1 METLVSAPPDVLSQP
16 EVQPDGGA
24 PLVAMVHNTVSE
36 TASADEADVL
46 VQADAVEQALGA
58 LGYRV
63 QRLSCN
69 LDLESHRRQLTELK
83 PLFVFNLVEALGGS
97 DRMIAAAP
105 LLYEAMGLP
114 YTGSPASALVITSD
128 KVESKRLLLAAG
140 LPTAG
145 WLAEGSQSR
154 LSFPGRYI
162 LKCTAEHASF
172 ALHDDAVLQAHDED
186 ELVAALARYQER
198 VGRPCFAEAFVD
210 GREFNLSVLSSPDG
224 PQVLPP
230 AEIDFST
237 YPHGKPRI
245 VGYEAKW
252 DESSFEYGHTPRVFD
267 FPAADRSLLAQLS
280 GLAARAYKLL
290 GLRGYG
296 RIDFRVNGRGQPWI
310 LEANCNPCL
319 SPDAGFQA
327 ALERAR
333 IGFDEA
339 VRRIVADA
347 NNWGQTRFSPE
358 VARA

>member
-1 METLVSAPPDVLSQP
+1 
-16 EVQPDGGA
+16 
-24 PLVAMVHNTVSE
+24 
-36 TASADEADVL
+36 
-46 VQADAVEQALGA
+46 
-58 LGYRV
+58 
-63 QRLSCN
+63 
-69 LDLESHRRQLTELK
+69 
-83 PLFVFNLVEALGGS
+83 
-97 DRMIAAAP
+97 MIAAAP

-114 YTGSPASALVITSD
+114 YTGSPAAALVVTSD
-128 KVESKRLLLAAG
+128 KVETKRLLQEAS
-140 LPTAG
+140 LPTPG
-145 WLAEGSQSR
+145 WLSGGSQSR

-172 ALHDDAVLQAHDED
+172 GLHDDAVLQARDED
-186 ELVAALARYQER
+186 ELAAALSRHQER

-252 DESSFEYGHTPRVFD
+252 DESSYEYGHTPRVFD
-267 FPAADRSLLAQLS
+267 FPAADRKLVSQLS
-280 GLAARAYKLL
+280 SLAVRAYRLL

-296 RIDFRVNGRGQPWI
+296 RIDFRVNAQAQPWI

-327 ALERAR
+327 ALEKAG

-339 VRRIVADA
+339 VKRILTDA
-347 NNWGQTRFSPE
+347 NNRGQRLINS
-358 VARA
+358 ADRIS